1 MLLVIKILSEWL
13 FEVLFLK
20 VSLKLFKYLKKK
32 KGYLKMLILQW
43 TLSGLEQ
50 PVEEFSSFAIT
61 YCDKASICFAVIFWK
76 TGNKNPT

>member
-1 MLLVIKILSEWL
+1 
-13 FEVLFLK
+13 
-20 VSLKLFKYLKKK
+20 
-32 KGYLKMLILQW
+32 MLILQC

-61 YCDKASICFAVIFWK
+61 YRDKASICFAVIFWK